1 MAQADSI
8 FDSYAHLLARLAA
21 SKPHQIRYSADARD
35 LEERA
40 EHVQAIGNAVLAYLT
55 ELVADTA
62 DNAHSKIDR
71 DVCRGLSDDISDIVG
86 NLSNAAER
94 WREDNGQF
102 VVGA

>member
-1 MAQADSI
+1 MARAATVSALHI
-8 FDSYAHLLARLAA
+8 NLISRLATN
-21 SKPHQIRYSADARD
+21 KPHEIRYSADARD

-62 DNAHSKIDR
+62 WNAHGIDR

-86 NLSNAAER
+86 NFTNAAENLR
-94 WREDNGQF
+94 GI
-102 VVGA
+102 AA